1 MKEKISVIIPA
12 FNAEKWIYNCVKS
25 VLNQNDNNF
34 EIIIVNDGSKDN
46 TLTLCKELGYNDN
59 RIMIVAGRMQGAT

>member
-46 TLTLCKELGYNDN
+46 TLTLRNL
-59 RIMIVAGRMQGAT
+59 AS